1 MVSSYLICDLCGGF
15 GPPASFLS
23 ENGLRLCYQCWYR
36 EQGGDDLSG
45 VDPATEAAESDSP
58 SNQGRDSNQ
67 ECDGLDIDI
76 KLIED
81 ADPAQYRQL
90 LGLDASLPAVRRN

>member
-36 EQGGDDLSG
+36 EQGGDDLSV
-45 VDPATEAAESDSP
+45 VDPEAEAATPTESASTRP
-58 SNQGRDSNQ
+58 S
-67 ECDGLDIDI
+67 
-76 KLIED
+76 
-81 ADPAQYRQL
+81 
-90 LGLDASLPAVRRN
+90 LGQSRNSS